1 MLRFLLYLFLGWL
14 ASNFI
19 FRFIIPV
26 YRTTRQLKKKFREM
40 HDHMQEERVN
50 QQGFDHQPSPQKSA
64 PQASGKDYIDFE
76 EIK

>member
-1 MLRFLLYLFLGWL
+1 MLRFLLYLLLGWL
-14 ASNFI
+14 AFNFI
-19 FRFIIPV
+19 FRFVIPV

-50 QQGFDHQPSPQKSA
+50 QTQQSAQRKST
-64 PQASGKDYIDFE
+64 PQATGKDYIDFE